1 MKVPRKQLATAV
13 SQVLVRIKQNNSGKA
28 LSPGAGTQSVLN
40 KYKVLSLLFS
50 TFIFGSVLCFHKLYP
65 ESHLGERTKRRQ
77 TKRIIKEKADAVAKY
92 MSTLSLQVPWINRE
106 GRAGCLLKWG
116 VN

>member
-50 TFIFGSVLCFHKLYP
+50 TFIFG
-65 ESHLGERTKRRQ
+65 
-77 TKRIIKEKADAVAKY
+77 
-92 MSTLSLQVPWINRE
+92 
-106 GRAGCLLKWG
+106 
-116 VN
+116 